1 MEASGCWIRSRSIFK
16 AEPVRQS
23 EFQNRHFV
31 LNFRLNSRD
40 HGYKLM
46 VFDHLHPNMN
56 GDWWRGATLY
66 QIYPRSFCDANGD
79 GIGDLAGITGR
90 LPYVASLGV
99 DGIWLSP
106 FFTSPMRDFGYDVAD
121 HLGVDPLFGS
131 GADFDALLAE
141 AHRLGLKVI
150 IDQVWSHTA
159 AEHPWFQES
168 RAGRDNAKADW
179 YVWADARP
187 DGSPPNNWQSWMGGP
202 AWRWEP
208 RRRQYHLHNFLP
220 QMPDL
225 NFHCAAVQD
234 AVLGIARHWLDR
246 GVDGFRLDTANLYF
260 HSRGLQDNPPLPE
273 SRRGDSP
280 VLMQQ
285 HRHNADQPEAP
296 AFFERLRSLMDRYGH
311 GSTARMAVAEIGGAE
326 PLSTMVTYTQGGYR
340 LHTAYSFA
348 FLGERPGAAQVLSHL
363 APWAEGAGRQAW
375 PSWAFSNHDAPRVAS
390 RWGSGAAGAFAF
402 GGGAEGRPAAAGATP
417 ITWLALLLALR
428 GTVFLYQG
436 EELGLPQST
445 LAYEDLRD
453 PYGLANW
460 PLNPGRDGCRTPFPW
475 EADAP
480 QLGFSKATHTWLPVD
495 PAHAPLAVDRQLA
508 DPASTLHATRRLLAL
523 RRAHPALRLGD
534 LEAIASE
541 GDVLVL
547 RRQQAGPG
555 TNDALLLAFNLGARH
570 AAVALPATVAQAAT
584 AVPLFTHAG
593 AAMQGPVLQLPP
605 GAVLMAPLA

>member
-1 MEASGCWIRSRSIFK
+1 MSS
-16 AEPVRQS
+16 
-23 EFQNRHFV
+23 
-31 LNFRLNSRD
+31 
-40 HGYKLM
+40 
-46 VFDHLHPNMN
+46 
-56 GDWWRGATLY
+56 DWWRGATLY
-66 QIYPRSFCDANGD
+66 QIYPRSFSDANGD
-79 GIGDLAGITGR
+79 GVGDLAGVTAR

-121 HLGVDPLFGS
+121 HLGVDPLFGT
-131 GADFDALLAE
+131 GAELDALLAE
-141 AHRLGLKVI
+141 AHRLGLKVV

-159 AEHPWFQES
+159 AEHPWFRTS
-168 RAGRDNAKADW
+168 RASRDNAKADW
-179 YVWADARP
+179 YVWADARA

-208 RRRQYHLHNFLP
+208 QRRQYHLHNFLP

-225 NFHCAAVQD
+225 NFHCPAVQD
-234 AVLGIARHWLDR
+234 AVLAIAEHWLAR

-260 HSRGLQDNPPLPE
+260 HSRDLQDNPPLPE
-273 SRRGDSP
+273 NRRGDAP

-285 HRHNADQPEAP
+285 HLHNADQPEAP
-296 AFFERLRSLMDRYGH
+296 PFFERLRVLMDRH
-311 GSTARMAVAEIGGAE
+311 GEGGRTRMAVAEIGGAE
-326 PLSTMVTYTQGGYR
+326 PLPTMLAYTRGARR

-348 FLGERPGAAQVLSHL
+348 FLGERPDAAQLVRHL
-363 APWAEGAGRQAW
+363 APWGEDEGSQSW

-390 RWGSGAAGAFAF
+390 RWGVGGAAGAFAF
-402 GGGAEGRPAAAGATP
+402 GGRADAETVTAGATP

-475 EADAP
+475 QADAP
-480 QLGFSKATHTWLPVD
+480 QLGFSGAARTWLPVD
-495 PAHAPLAVDRQLA
+495 PAHAPLAVDRQEA
-508 DPASTLHATRRLLAL
+508 DPDSTLQATRRLLAL
-523 RRAHPALRLGD
+523 RRAHPALRLGEQ
-534 LEAIASE
+534 EALMAE

-547 RRQQAGPG
+547 RRRHADAMAP
-555 TNDALLLAFNLGARH
+555 DALLLAFNLGAAPAVVSLQALARP
-570 AAVALPATVAQAAT
+570 AAGT
-584 AVPLFTHAG
+584 APLFTHAG
-593 AAMQGPVLQLPP
+593 ARLEGHQLHLPP
-605 GAVLMAPLA
+605 GAVLFVALA

>member
-1 MEASGCWIRSRSIFK
+1 MS
-16 AEPVRQS
+16 
-23 EFQNRHFV
+23 N
-31 LNFRLNSRD
+31 
-40 HGYKLM
+40 
-46 VFDHLHPNMN
+46 
-56 GDWWRGATLY
+56 DWWRGATLY
-66 QIYPRSFCDANGD
+66 QIYPRSFADANGD
-79 GIGDLAGITGR
+79 GVGDLAGVTAR
-90 LPYVASLGV
+90 LPYVAGLGV

-131 GADFDALLAE
+131 RADFEALLAE

-168 RAGRDNAKADW
+168 RASRDNPRADW
-179 YVWADARP
+179 YVWADAQP

-234 AVLGIARHWLDR
+234 AVLDIARHWLAL

-260 HSRGLQDNPPLPE
+260 HSRSLQNNPPLPE
-273 SRRGDSP
+273 GQRGDAP
-280 VLMQQ
+280 VLMQRHQ
-285 HRHNADQPEAP
+285 HNADQPEAP
-296 AFFERLRSLMDRYGH
+296 AFFERLRALMDHH
-311 GSTARMAVAEIGGAE
+311 GATMAVAEIGGAE
-326 PLSTMVTYTQGGYR
+326 PLPTMVAYTQGRQR

-348 FLGERPGAAQVLSHL
+348 FLGDRPDARRVLAHL
-363 APWAEGAGRQAW
+363 APWTDGPGRDAW

-390 RWGSGAAGAFAF
+390 RWGGGTAGAFAF
-402 GGGAEGRPAAAGATP
+402 GGQSGAGAPVGGATP
-417 ITWLALLLALR
+417 VTWLALLLALR

-445 LAYEDLRD
+445 LAFEDLRD

-475 EADAP
+475 QAEAKH
-480 QLGFSKATHTWLPVD
+480 LGFSDAPRPWLPVD
-495 PAHAPLAVDRQLA
+495 PAHAALAVDRQEA
-508 DPASTLHATRRLLAL
+508 DPHATLHAARRLLAL

-534 LEAIASE
+534 LQPLVAE

-547 RRQQAGPG
+547 RREHAAPH
-555 TNDALLLAFNLGARH
+555 AREVLLLAFNLGAT
-570 AAVALPATVAQAAT
+570 PATVPLTLAGGAAPE
-584 AVPLFTHAG
+584 PLFTHGG
-593 AAMQGPVLQLPP
+593 AAWQGPALHLPP
-605 GAVLMAPLA
+605 GAALYARLPTA

>member
-1 MEASGCWIRSRSIFK
+1 MIS
-16 AEPVRQS
+16 
-23 EFQNRHFV
+23 
-31 LNFRLNSRD
+31 
-40 HGYKLM
+40 
-46 VFDHLHPNMN
+46 
-56 GDWWRGATLY
+56 DWWRGAALY
-66 QIYPRSFCDANGD
+66 QIYPRSFADANGD
-79 GIGDLAGITGR
+79 GVGDLAGVTAR
-90 LPYVASLGV
+90 LPYVAALGV
-99 DGIWLSP
+99 DGVWLSP

-121 HLGVDPLFGS
+121 HLDVDPLFGT

-141 AHRLGLKVI
+141 AHRLGLKVV

-159 AEHPWFQES
+159 AEHPWFEES
-168 RAGRDNAKADW
+168 RASRDNAKADW
-179 YVWADARP
+179 YVWADAKP

-225 NFHCAAVQD
+225 NFHCPAVQD
-234 AVLGIARHWLDR
+234 AVLDIAQHWLER

-260 HSRGLQDNPPLPE
+260 HNRDLQDNPPLPE
-273 SRRGDSP
+273 GRRGDAP

-285 HRHNADQPEAP
+285 HLHNADQPEAP
-296 AFFERLRSLMDRYGH
+296 PFFERLRALMDRH
-311 GSTARMAVAEIGGAE
+311 GEGGRTRMAVAEIGGAE
-326 PLSTMVTYTQGGYR
+326 PLPTMVDYTQGRQR

-348 FLGERPGAAQVLSHL
+348 FLGERPDAAQLLRHL
-363 APWAEGAGRQAW
+363 AGWAEGAGREAW
-375 PSWAFSNHDAPRVAS
+375 PSWAFSNHDVPRVAS
-390 RWGSGAAGAFAF
+390 RWGGGASARFAF
-402 GGGAEGRPAAAGATP
+402 GGRADTGSAGAGAMP

-445 LAYEDLRD
+445 LAFEDLRD

-475 EADAP
+475 RADAP
-480 QLGFSKATHTWLPVD
+480 QLGFSSAARTWLPVD
-495 PAHAPLAVDRQLA
+495 PAHARLAVDRQEA

-534 LEAIASE
+534 LQALVAE

-547 RRQQAGPG
+547 RRLHADANGS
-555 TNDALLLAFNLGARH
+555 DALLLAFNLGTKA
-570 AAVALPATVAQAAT
+570 ATVPLPVPVAT
-584 AVPLFTHAG
+584 GAEPLFTHGG
-593 AAMQGPVLQLPP
+593 AASQREQLHLPP
-605 GAVLMAPLA
+605 GAVMFAPLS

>member
-1 MEASGCWIRSRSIFK
+1 MSS
-16 AEPVRQS
+16 
-23 EFQNRHFV
+23 
-31 LNFRLNSRD
+31 
-40 HGYKLM
+40 
-46 VFDHLHPNMN
+46 
-56 GDWWRGATLY
+56 DWWRGATLY
-66 QIYPRSFCDANGD
+66 QIYPRSFADANGD
-79 GIGDLAGITGR
+79 GIGDLAGVTAR
-90 LPYVASLGV
+90 LPYVAQLGV

-121 HLGVDPLFGS
+121 HRGVDPLFGTS
-131 GADFDALLAE
+131 ADFDALLAE
-141 AHRLGLKVI
+141 AHRLGLKVV

-159 AEHPWFQES
+159 EEHAWFQES
-168 RAGRDNAKADW
+168 RASRDNPKADW

-234 AVLGIARHWLDR
+234 AVLDIAQHWLDR

-260 HSRGLQDNPPLPE
+260 HSRGLQDNPPMPVGPDG
-273 SRRGDSP
+273 RRGDAP

-285 HRHNADQPEAP
+285 HVHNADQPEVP
-296 AFFERLRSLMDRYGH
+296 AFLERLRARMDRCGAG
-311 GSTARMAVAEIGGAE
+311 GSSRMAVAEIGGAE
-326 PLSTMVTYTQGGYR
+326 PLPTMVAYTQGTRR

-348 FLGERPGAAQVLSHL
+348 FLGDRPDAAQVMRCL
-363 APWAEGAGRQAW
+363 APWTEGAGREAW
-375 PSWAFSNHDAPRVAS
+375 PSWAFSNHDAARVAS
-390 RWGSGAAGAFAF
+390 RWGGGAAAAFAF
-402 GGGAEGRPAAAGATP
+402 GGGAGAGPAAATATP
-417 ITWLALLLALR
+417 VTWLALLLALR

-445 LAYEDLRD
+445 LAFEDLRD

-475 EADAP
+475 QADAP
-480 QLGFSKATHTWLPVD
+480 QHGFSRAARTWLPVD
-495 PAHAPLAVDRQLA
+495 PAHAPLAVDRQRA
-508 DPASTLHATRRLLAL
+508 DPASTLRATQRLLAL

-534 LEAIASE
+534 LQALVAE

-547 RRQQAGPG
+547 RRQHIDASS
-555 TNDALLLAFNLGARH
+555 TDALLLAFNLGAT
-570 AAVALPATVAQAAT
+570 PATVGLSAEVAEAA
-584 AVPLFTHAG
+584 ALADPLFAHGG
-593 AAMQGPVLQLPP
+593 AALRGAQLHLPP
-605 GAVLMAPLA
+605 GAVLYVPLV